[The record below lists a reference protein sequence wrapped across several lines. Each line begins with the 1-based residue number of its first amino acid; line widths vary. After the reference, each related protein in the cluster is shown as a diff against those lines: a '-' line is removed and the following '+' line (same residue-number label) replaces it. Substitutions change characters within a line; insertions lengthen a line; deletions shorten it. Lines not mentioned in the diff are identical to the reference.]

1 MMFVGPVNS
10 AWVHCPRR
18 KSTFTAIKKK
28 KKLKMQMQIIR
39 IQMAPKTKKLK
50 T

>member
-18 KSTFTAIKKK
+18 KSTFTAIKIKK
-28 KKLKMQMQIIR
+28 KIEN
-39 IQMAPKTKKLK
+39 ANANHPDPNGT
-50 T
+50 